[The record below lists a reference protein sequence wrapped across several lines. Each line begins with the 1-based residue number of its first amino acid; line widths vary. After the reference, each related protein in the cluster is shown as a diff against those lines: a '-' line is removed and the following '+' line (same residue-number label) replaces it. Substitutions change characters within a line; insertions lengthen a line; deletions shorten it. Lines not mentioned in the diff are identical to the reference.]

1 MFSCSDDDDEVYIIV
16 NQYEQ
21 DLLGSWT
28 QDNSDTQEVSHIQ
41 FLNDLTGLAWT
52 TIDGVAGPNTNFVW
66 DADAT
71 TITTLAGEV
80 TTIGVYTLQD
90 GILTITANG

>member
-1 MFSCSDDDDEVYIIV
+1 M

-21 DLLGSWT
+21 VLLGSWT
-28 QDNSDTQEVSHIQ
+28 QEDSETQEVSHIQ
-41 FLNDLTGLAWT
+41 FLDDLTGLAWT

-71 TITTLAGEV
+71 TITALTGEE
-80 TTIGVYTLQD
+80 TTIGIYTLQD
-90 GILTITANG
+90 GILTITANDKTITYIMDGQ